1 MMSSM
6 DKITML
12 LHSNHKNGTFHL
24 NAGTDWTGGS
34 DVKSWRNTLSNT
46 QSLCCC
52 VENSEYE
59 AKDKQEA
66 LKQQQKRSNATQT
79 SQQSSQLPHF

>member
-34 DVKSWRNTLSNT
+34 DVKRWRNTLSNT

-52 VENSEYE
+52 VENIEYE
-59 AKDKQEA
+59 AKRQTGSTEA
-66 LKQQQKRSNATQT
+66 ATEEVKRDPN
-79 SQQSSQLPHF
+79 